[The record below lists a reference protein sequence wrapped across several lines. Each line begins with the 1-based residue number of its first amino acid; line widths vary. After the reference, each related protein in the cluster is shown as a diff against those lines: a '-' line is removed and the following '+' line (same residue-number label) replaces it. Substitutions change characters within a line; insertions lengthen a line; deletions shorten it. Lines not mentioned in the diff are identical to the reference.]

1 MVMRI
6 RNITEV
12 AQFER
17 ANKSKIYS
25 KGVTLIQVSA
35 TKGEVLQL
43 EEDGTVESKYVVIET
58 KGKILPDYLFF
69 AIKHAFPP
77 FFHKWRTGLN
87 LQVSNIAK
95 LEIRFD
101 DDIEVQNQFVQEIKA
116 ILKLKKAYEEE
127 IKAYEDI
134 KKDMFT
140 IFFN

>member
-1 MVMRI
+1 MVMRT
-6 RNITEV
+6 RNIKEI
-12 AQFER
+12 ARFER
-17 ANKSKIYS
+17 ANKSKIYG
-25 KGVTLIQVSA
+25 KGATLIQVSA
-35 TKGEVLQL
+35 TKGEILQL
-43 EEDGTVESKYVVIET
+43 EEDGMVESKYVVVES

-77 FFHKWRTGLN
+77 FFQKWRTGLN
-87 LQVSNIAK
+87 LQVSNIVK

-101 DDIEVQNQFVQEIKA
+101 DDVEVQKQFIQEIQA

>member
-1 MVMRI
+1 MVMRT
-6 RNITEV
+6 RNITEI

-17 ANKSKIYS
+17 ANKSKTYS
-25 KGVTLIQVSA
+25 KGATLIQVSA
-35 TKGEVLQL
+35 TKGDVLQL
-43 EEDGTVESKYVVIET
+43 EEDGIVESKYVVVES
-58 KGKILPDYLFF
+58 KGQILPDYLFF
-69 AIKHAFPP
+69 AIKNAFPP
-77 FFHKWRTGLN
+77 FFHKWRTDLN

-101 DDIEVQNQFVQEIKA
+101 DDIEVQKQFIQDIQA

>member
-1 MVMRI
+1 MRT
-6 RNITEV
+6 RNIKEI
-12 AQFER
+12 ARFER
-17 ANKSKIYS
+17 ANKSKIYG
-25 KGVTLIQVSA
+25 KGATLIQVSA
-35 TKGEVLQL
+35 TKGEILQL
-43 EEDGTVESKYVVIET
+43 EEDGMVESKYVVVES

-77 FFHKWRTGLN
+77 FFQKWRTGMN

-101 DDIEVQNQFVQEIKA
+101 DDVEVQKQFIQEIQA

>member
-1 MVMRI
+1 MRI

-17 ANKSKIYS
+17 ANKIKIYS

>member
-1 MVMRI
+1 MVMRTRKI
-6 RNITEV
+6 AEV

-17 ANKSKIYS
+17 ANKSKTYE
-25 KGVTLIQVSA
+25 KGATLIQVSA
-35 TKGEVLQL
+35 TRGDVLQL
-43 EEDGTVESKYVVIET
+43 EEDGLVESKYVVVET
-58 KGKILPDYLFF
+58 KGQILPDYLFF

-77 FFHKWRTGLN
+77 FFHKWKTGLN

-101 DDIEVQNQFVQEIKA
+101 DDIEVQKQFIQEIQA

>member
-1 MVMRI
+1 MVMRTRSI
-6 RNITEV
+6 KEV
-12 AQFER
+12 ARFER
-17 ANKSKIYS
+17 ANKSKIYG
-25 KGVTLIQVSA
+25 KGATLIQVSA

-43 EEDGTVESKYVVIET
+43 EEDGPVESKYVVIET
-58 KGKILPDYLFF
+58 KGQILPNYLFF

-77 FFHKWRTGLN
+77 FFQKWRTGLN
-87 LQVSNIAK
+87 LQVSNIEK
-95 LEIRFD
+95 LEIRYD
-101 DDIEVQNQFVQEIKA
+101 DDLDIQKQFIQEIKA

>member
-1 MVMRI
+1 MRT

-12 AQFER
+12 ARFER
-17 ANKSKIYS
+17 ANKSKIYG
-25 KGVTLIQVSA
+25 KGATLIQVSA
-35 TKGEVLQL
+35 TKGDILQL
-43 EEDGTVESKYVVIET
+43 EEDGPVESKYVVVES

-69 AIKHAFPP
+69 AIKHAFSP

-87 LQVSNIAK
+87 LQVSNIEK
-95 LEIRFD
+95 LEIRYD
-101 DDIEVQNQFVQEIKA
+101 DDLDIQKQFVQEIKT

>member
-1 MVMRI
+1 MVMRT

-17 ANKSKIYS
+17 ANKSKIYG
-25 KGVTLIQVSA
+25 KGATLIQVSA
-35 TKGEVLQL
+35 TKGDVLQL
-43 EEDGTVESKYVVIET
+43 EEDGLVESK
-58 KGKILPDYLFF
+58 GQILPDYLFF

-101 DDIEVQNQFVQEIKA
+101 DDVEVQKQFIQEIQA

-127 IKAYEDI
+127 IKAYEEI

>member
-1 MVMRI
+1 MRI

>member
-1 MVMRI
+1 MVMRT

-17 ANKSKIYS
+17 ANKSKIYG
-25 KGVTLIQVSA
+25 KGATLIQVSA
-35 TKGEVLQL
+35 TKGDVLQL
-43 EEDGTVESKYVVIET
+43 EEDGLVESKYVVVES
-58 KGKILPDYLFF
+58 KGQILPDYLFF

-101 DDIEVQNQFVQEIKA
+101 DDVEVQKQFIQEIQA

-127 IKAYEDI
+127 IKAYEEI

>member
-1 MVMRI
+1 MVMRTK
-6 RNITEV
+6 NIKEI
-12 AQFER
+12 ARFER
-17 ANKSKIYS
+17 ANKSKIYG
-25 KGVTLIQVSA
+25 KGATLIQVSA
-35 TKGEVLQL
+35 TKGEILQL
-43 EEDGTVESKYVVIET
+43 EEDGLVESKYVVVES

-77 FFHKWRTGLN
+77 FFQKWRTGLN
-87 LQVSNIAK
+87 LQFSNIAK

-101 DDIEVQNQFVQEIKA
+101 DDVEVQKQFIQEIQA

>member
-1 MVMRI
+1 MRT
-6 RNITEV
+6 RNIKEI
-12 AQFER
+12 ARHER
-17 ANKSKIYS
+17 ARSGKRYR
-25 KGVTLIQVSA
+25 KGATLIQVSA
-35 TKGEVLQL
+35 TKGNILQL
-43 EEDGTVESKYVVIET
+43 EEDGLVESKYVVVES

-69 AIKHAFPP
+69 AIKYAFPP

-87 LQVSNIAK
+87 LQVSNIEK
-95 LEIRFD
+95 LEIRYD
-101 DDIEVQNQFVQEIKA
+101 DDLDIQKQFIQEIKA

>member
-1 MVMRI
+1 MVMRT

-17 ANKSKIYS
+17 ANKSKIYD
-25 KGVTLIQVSA
+25 KGATLIQVSA
-35 TKGEVLQL
+35 TKGYVLQL
-43 EEDGTVESKYVVIET
+43 EEDGLVESKYVVVET
-58 KGKILPDYLFF
+58 KGQILPDYLFF
-69 AIKHAFPP
+69 AIKHAFPS

-87 LQVSNIAK
+87 LQVSNIER
-95 LEIRFD
+95 LEIRYD
-101 DDIEVQNQFVQEIKA
+101 DYIEVQKQFIQEIKA
-116 ILKLKKAYEEE
+116 ILKLKQAYEKE

>member
-1 MVMRI
+1 MVMRT
-6 RNITEV
+6 RNIPEL
-12 AQFER
+12 ARYER
-17 ANKSKIYS
+17 ARSGKRYR
-25 KGVTLIQVSA
+25 KGATLIQVSA
-35 TKGEVLQL
+35 TKGDILQL
-43 EEDGTVESKYVVIET
+43 EEDGLVESKYVVVES

-87 LQVSNIAK
+87 LQVSNIEK
-95 LEIRFD
+95 LEICYD
-101 DDIEVQNQFVQEIKA
+101 DDLDIQKQFVQEIKA

>member
-1 MVMRI
+1 MRT

-17 ANKSKIYS
+17 ANKRKIYR

-35 TKGEVLQL
+35 TKGDVLQL
-43 EEDGTVESKYVVIET
+43 EEDGLVESKYVVVES
-58 KGKILPDYLFF
+58 KGQILPDYLFF

-95 LEIRFD
+95 LEICFD
-101 DDIEVQNQFVQEIKA
+101 DDVEVQKQFIREIKA

-127 IKAYEDI
+127 IKVYEDV

>member
-1 MVMRI
+1 MVMRT

-17 ANKSKIYS
+17 ANKRKIYR

-35 TKGEVLQL
+35 TKGDVLQL
-43 EEDGTVESKYVVIET
+43 EEDGLVESKYVVVES
-58 KGKILPDYLFF
+58 KGQILPDYLFF

-95 LEIRFD
+95 LEICFD
-101 DDIEVQNQFVQEIKA
+101 DDVEVQKQFIREIKA

-127 IKAYEDI
+127 IKVYEDV

>member
-1 MVMRI
+1 MRT
-6 RNITEV
+6 RNIKEI
-12 AQFER
+12 ARFER

-25 KGVTLIQVSA
+25 KGATLIQVSA
-35 TKGEVLQL
+35 TKGEILQL
-43 EEDGTVESKYVVIET
+43 EEDGMVESKYVVVES

-77 FFHKWRTGLN
+77 FFQKWRTGLN

-101 DDIEVQNQFVQEIKA
+101 DDVEVQKQFIQEIQA
-116 ILKLKKAYEEE
+116 ILKLRKAYEEE

>member
-1 MVMRI
+1 MVMRT

-35 TKGEVLQL
+35 TKGDVLQL
-43 EEDGTVESKYVVIET
+43 EEDGLVESKYVVVES
-58 KGKILPDYLFF
+58 KCQILPDYLFF
-69 AIKHAFPP
+69 AIKHAFPS

-101 DDIEVQNQFVQEIKA
+101 DDIEVQKQFIKEIQA
-116 ILKLKKAYEEE
+116 ILKLRKAYEEE

>member
-1 MVMRI
+1 MRI

-43 EEDGTVESKYVVIET
+43 EEDGLVESKYVVIET
-58 KGKILPDYLFF
+58 KGQILPDYLFF

-101 DDIEVQNQFVQEIKA
+101 DDVEVQKQFIKEIQA
-116 ILKLKKAYEEE
+116 ILKLRKAYEEE

>member
-1 MVMRI
+1 MRI

-77 FFHKWRTGLN
+77 FFYKWRTGLN

-101 DDIEVQNQFVQEIKA
+101 DDIEVQKQFIKEIKA
-116 ILKLKKAYEEE
+116 ILKLRKAYEEE

>member
-1 MVMRI
+1 MVKRTK
-6 RNITEV
+6 NITEI
-12 AQFER
+12 AHFER
-17 ANKSKIYS
+17 ANERKIYR
-25 KGVTLIQVSA
+25 KGATLIQVSA
-35 TKGEVLQL
+35 TKGEILQL
-43 EEDGTVESKYVVIET
+43 EEDGFVLHKYVVVESK
-58 KGKILPDYLFF
+58 GQILPDYLFF

-77 FFHKWRTGLN
+77 FFHKWKTGLN

-101 DDIEVQNQFVQEIKA
+101 DDLEVQKQFVQEIQA

-127 IKAYEDI
+127 NKAYEDI